1 METLLPSLPDA
12 LLYFIDIN
20 SITAAK
26 LFVHRDRTSYWSV
39 SRLRRPGTGIY
50 NEILTGFT
58 SSPNTGR
65 FGLQC

>member
-1 METLLPSLPDA
+1 METLLPSLPI
-12 LLYFIDIN
+12 LCLMSPNVTEIN

-50 NEILTGFT
+50 NEIL
-58 SSPNTGR
+58 R
-65 FGLQC
+65 FHCITAVH